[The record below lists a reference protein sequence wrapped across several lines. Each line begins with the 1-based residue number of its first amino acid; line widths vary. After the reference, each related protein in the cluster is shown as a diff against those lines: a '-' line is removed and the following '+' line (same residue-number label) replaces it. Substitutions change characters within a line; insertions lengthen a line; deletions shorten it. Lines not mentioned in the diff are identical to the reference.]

1 MASRNVRVRIV
12 NGLPMIEVSIVCTH
26 DALKFAETLTRLLEA
41 EQHAV
46 KLHCGRLQAQGAL
59 DGAVAEKTAIVLVW
73 SADAPSQHYMLEW
86 GQTIPASRLV
96 EVARAPGAP
105 RLNRNAPVIEFT
117 QWRGERGGRAWT
129 ILGERLRNVER
140 TLFPPKAPP
149 TQALMALGL
158 ASVAAVGGAF
168 MVRVDE
174 QMPLASE
181 SPLAAAELGVA
192 EVALGGAFLAEEP
205 PSIEDILDLPR
216 VRFAGIDL
224 VRPAELSQL
233 ELADL
238 PELRD
243 ATLLERLS
251 DLNPLRGRG

>member
-1 MASRNVRVRIV
+1 
-12 NGLPMIEVSIVCTH
+12 MIEVCIVCTY

-59 DGAVAEKTAIVLVW
+59 EGAVAEKAAVVLVW

-86 GQTIPASRLV
+86 GQAIPASRLV

-105 RLNRNAPVIEFT
+105 RLNRNGPVIDFT

-129 ILGERLRNVER
+129 ILSERLRGVER
-140 TLFPPKAPP
+140 TLFPAKAPP
-149 TQALMALGL
+149 TQALVALGL

-168 MVRVDE
+168 MVRVDA
-174 QMPLASE
+174 QAPLPIE
-181 SPLAAAELGVA
+181 SSPAAAELGLS
-192 EVALGGAFLAEEP
+192 EVALGGALVAEEP

-216 VRFAGIDL
+216 VRYAGIDL
-224 VRPAELSQL
+224 GRPIELSQL
-233 ELADL
+233 DLADL

-243 ATLLERLS
+243 ATLLERIS

>member
-1 MASRNVRVRIV
+1 
-12 NGLPMIEVSIVCTH
+12 MIEVCIVCTY

-46 KLHCGRLQAQGAL
+46 RLHCGRLQALGGLEA
-59 DGAVAEKTAIVLVW
+59 AVSEKTAIVLVW

-86 GQTIPASRLV
+86 GQSIPASRLV

-105 RLNRNAPVIEFT
+105 RLNRNSPVIDFT

-129 ILGERLRNVER
+129 ILSERLRVVER

-149 TQALMALGL
+149 KQALMAMGL

-168 MVRVDE
+168 MVRMDSDAPVQNENSPAVAERVDV
-174 QMPLASE
+174 S
-181 SPLAAAELGVA
+181 
-192 EVALGGAFLAEEP
+192 EVALGGAIEAEEP
-205 PSIEDILDLPR
+205 PSAEDIVLDLPR
-216 VRFAGIDL
+216 VRYAGIDL
-224 VRPAELSQL
+224 DSPIELRQL
-233 ELADL
+233 DFTDL

>member
-1 MASRNVRVRIV
+1 
-12 NGLPMIEVSIVCTH
+12 MIEVCIVCTY

-46 KLHCGRLQAQGAL
+46 KLHCGRLQALGGL
-59 DGAVAEKTAIVLVW
+59 EGAVSETTAIVLVW

-105 RLNRNAPVIEFT
+105 RLNRNAPVIDFT

-129 ILGERLRNVER
+129 ILSERLRVVER

-149 TQALMALGL
+149 KQALMAMGL

-168 MVRVDE
+168 MVRIDADPPV
-174 QMPLASE
+174 QSE
-181 SPLAAAELGVA
+181 HAPAVAEVGIS
-192 EVALGGAFLAEEP
+192 EVALGGAILAEEP
-205 PSIEDILDLPR
+205 PSAEDILDLPR
-216 VRFAGIDL
+216 MRFAGIDL
-224 VRPAELSQL
+224 DRPIELSQL
-233 ELADL
+233 DLADL

>member
-1 MASRNVRVRIV
+1 
-12 NGLPMIEVSIVCTH
+12 MIEVCIVCTY
-26 DALKFAETLTRLLEA
+26 DAQKFAETLTRLLEA

-46 KLHCGRLQAQGAL
+46 KLHCGRLQALGAL
-59 DGAVAEKTAIVLVW
+59 EGALSEKSAVVLVW

-105 RLNRNAPVIEFT
+105 RLNRNAPVIDFA

-129 ILGERLRNVER
+129 ILSERLRIVER

-149 TQALMALGL
+149 KQALMALGL

-168 MVRVDE
+168 MVRIDAEAPV
-174 QMPLASE
+174 QNE
-181 SPLAAAELGVA
+181 SAPAVAELNVS
-192 EVALGGAFLAEEP
+192 EVALGGAIMAEEP
-205 PSIEDILDLPR
+205 PSVEDIMLDLPR
-216 VRFAGIDL
+216 VRYGGIDL
-224 VRPAELSQL
+224 GGPIELSQL
-233 ELADL
+233 DLADL

>member
-1 MASRNVRVRIV
+1 
-12 NGLPMIEVSIVCTH
+12 MIEVCIVCTY

-46 KLHCGRLQAQGAL
+46 TLHCGRLQAQAAL
-59 DGAVAEKTAIVLVW
+59 EGAVAEKSAVVLVW

-105 RLNRNAPVIEFT
+105 RLNRNAPVIDLA

-129 ILGERLRNVER
+129 ILSERLRNVER

-149 TQALMALGL
+149 KQALMALGL

-168 MVRVDE
+168 MVRVDS
-174 QMPLASE
+174 QPPLPSGS
-181 SPLAAAELGVA
+181 SPAVAEVGIS
-192 EVALGGAFLAEEP
+192 EVALGGVLEAEEP
-205 PSIEDILDLPR
+205 PSAEDILDLPHA
-216 VRFAGIDL
+216 RFTGIDL
-224 VRPAELSQL
+224 GRPIEFIQL
-233 ELADL
+233 DLADL

-251 DLNPLRGRG
+251 GLNPLRGRG